1 MLGNR
6 KTVLIVSLATVFLTV
21 AGFLYL
27 FILVNSV
34 PKINTEQ
41 NGFVYDKAN
50 TQMFIEM
57 PASKGWEEGGYHAKQ
72 YDVTL
77 YNNTVNRVIDW
88 SVTLTLPEDAK
99 ITDSWNITINE
110 NEDGSIT
117 IINTP
122 DQGFNDH
129 IDPKGNITFGFIL
142 FTKGD
147 YHPENFVLKAKP
159 EAKITDYPLL
169 YLLFAIIFLLFIF
182 LILNIAIALK
192 EKQYQIRQ
200 EHDRKIIIQSMKTFT
215 NFIDAKDAYTRGHS
229 IRVAYYT
236 RKIAKRIGFDVEDL
250 DNIYYIA
257 LLHDV
262 GKINIPD
269 AILNK
274 PGKLTKEE
282 MDVIK
287 THTTNGA
294 TILKDFSSI
303 PSIVEG
309 ARYHHE
315 RYDGTGYPEGLA
327 GQKIPLVARI
337 ICVADSFDA
346 MNSDRCYR
354 KAFSTEKI
362 VNELREGSGKQF
374 DPEIVK
380 VMLELIEKNA
390 FKNVYSE
397 LNDETF

>member
-169 YLLFAIIFLLFIF
+169 YLLFAIIFLLLIF

-327 GQKIPLVARI
+327 GHKIPLVARI

>member
-147 YHPENFVLKAKP
+147 YQPENFVLKAKP

-169 YLLFAIIFLLFIF
+169 YLLFAIIFLLLIF

-327 GQKIPLVARI
+327 GHKIPLVARI

>member
-27 FILVNSV
+27 LILVNSV

-147 YHPENFVLKAKP
+147 YQPENFVLKAKP

-169 YLLFAIIFLLFIF
+169 YLLFAIIFLLLIF

-327 GQKIPLVARI
+327 GHKIPLVARI